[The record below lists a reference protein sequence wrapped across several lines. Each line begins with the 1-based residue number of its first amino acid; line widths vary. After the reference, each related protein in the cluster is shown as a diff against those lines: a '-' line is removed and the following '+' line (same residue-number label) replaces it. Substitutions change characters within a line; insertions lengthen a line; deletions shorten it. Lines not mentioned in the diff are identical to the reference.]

1 MRIIYQNLRELAK
14 KQPLFLCLLAAVQAI
29 AIFCLAFIIGVII
42 NNKLFMERSDWK
54 NSINIILN
62 VDSGITYA
70 DLEET
75 LFYISEE
82 VLSGIKAE
90 LYVSTYYDRIEVS
103 TEVSIENGEY
113 KAGIDIKELVPLQLV
128 SGRTF
133 TDDDMNSS
141 VPMAITGN
149 LEETEFA
156 INGKELEI
164 IGSVGF
170 HDFFTEAL
178 LYVNPAAIKDL
189 KLAGICIYFGRYI
202 TEEQNQQIIE
212 QLDEV
217 MAGKYDYHN
226 GNIAEEHKDADA
238 AMKAVILACVL
249 IGLILVGTIGIILN
263 HILHERAYKLSVFR
277 LTGCSSMRSLGIF
290 LGELLM
296 ISIPSLLTG
305 LGVFVVVQKKWLES
319 IYPYMV
325 TYLNYKVYFMLFVGL
340 ILLMGLFAIPIILI
354 KVCRPVNKQ
363 LAKARK

>member
-14 KQPLFLCLLAAVQAI
+14 KQPLFLCLLVAVQAI

-54 NSINIILN
+54 NAVNINLN

-70 DLEET
+70 DLEEA
-75 LFYISEE
+75 LFYISDE
-82 VLSGIKAE
+82 VLSGVE
-90 LYVSTYYDRIEVS
+90 TNLFVMTGYDRIEI
-103 TEVSIENGEY
+103 TADIIIENGKY
-113 KAGIDIKELVPLQLV
+113 KAGNDLKELVPLQLV

-133 TDDDMNSS
+133 TDEDMNSS
-141 VPMAITGN
+141 VPMAIIGN
-149 LEETEFA
+149 LEETEYE
-156 INGKELEI
+156 IQGKNLEI

-170 HDFFTEAL
+170 HEFFSSAV
-178 LYVNPAAIKDL
+178 LYVNPVALENLNLIS
-189 KLAGICIYFGRYI
+189 INIYFGRYI

-212 QLDEV
+212 KLDEV
-217 MAGKYDYHN
+217 MAGKYNFYN

-296 ISIPSLLTG
+296 ISIPSLLMG

-340 ILLMGLFAIPIILI
+340 ILLMGLFSIPIILI